1 MQFLQGSVLFSGKI
15 YTVENIFTRPPVV
28 TNFMSDLIFVICLH
42 QHIMRPKKFTLKSAC
57 VNVQNHKLCVNLHTC
72 IRLHTVCSVNMEK
85 SPLLEQFYNSMC
97 VEKQGFFRVNM
108 ENSPY
113 LQFYNSVAGD
123 FYQVCSP
130 THPRVKWGTW
140 RWRYMG
146 SLNKLIWK
154 HIIKSLELC
163 I

>member
-1 MQFLQGSVLFSGKI
+1 
-15 YTVENIFTRPPVV
+15 
-28 TNFMSDLIFVICLH
+28 
-42 QHIMRPKKFTLKSAC
+42 
-57 VNVQNHKLCVNLHTC
+57 
-72 IRLHTVCSVNMEK
+72 MEK
-85 SPLLEQFYNSMC
+85 SPLLEQFYNSMCEEERGFFRVQYLLEQVYNSMC

-130 THPRVKWGTW
+130 SWGPTHPRVKWGTW

-146 SLNKLIWK
+146 SLNKLDMK
-154 HIIKSLELC
+154 AHY
-163 I
+163 